1 MFCVYY
7 DGKEYKLRADSQ
19 PCDKVT
25 LATFKIFDMAYEY
38 VMHHNS
44 NYKSQAYSRWT
55 VQGKA

>member
-7 DGKEYKLRADSQ
+7 DGKEYKLRADTQ

-38 VMHHNS
+38 ITRMNHANNQQSV
-44 NYKSQAYSRWT
+44 YSRWT
-55 VQGKA
+55 R